1 MMQHKFSQRE
11 YVLGGLFALM
21 AMFPIVTPTSF
32 DVPLEGNVTAEA
44 IRNAYEDREDQSA
57 LRRLRW
63 SILRDCAQREA
74 AGEENACP
82 DPNDYDA
89 LKMYWLPTEE
99 MKDAAE
105 EVVTATLEQLS
116 GYQKNVLRRAQRN
129 GQCPSRLDELLSG
142 FQALCEQ
149 TIEAG
154 SYRVDQIKAA
164 TERMQRRMDARENPP
179 TRHDNK

>member
-1 MMQHKFSQRE
+1 MMHYKFSQRE

-44 IRNAYEDREDQSA
+44 IRNAYEDREDQSK

-74 AGEENACP
+74 AGETNACP

-89 LKMYWLPTEE
+89 LKTYWLPVEE
-99 MKDAAE
+99 MKDAAD
-105 EVVTATLEQLS
+105 EVVSATLEQLS
-116 GYQKNVLRRAQRN
+116 GYQKSVLRRAERN
-129 GQCPSRLDELLSG
+129 GQCPRDLDFLLPG

-149 TIEAG
+149 AVKEG
-154 SYRVDQIKAA
+154 NNRVDLIKAA
-164 TERMQRRMDARENPP
+164 AERMQRRMDQLENPP
-179 TRHDNK
+179 TRHDSK